1 MEEPKEKIFKI
12 EPSFFNYSKSKTKK
26 NRIPK
31 TPKIPKIPFKLKEK
45 KTQTIKKQHQLLKQ
59 IREFQEKQYK
69 EKNKPHTT
77 PPNNT
82 IETNT
87 TENIQPAK
95 NSNFN
100 DAFNFLK
107 EFSNENKQ
115 IQPPQTP
122 IQGPIQ
128 GHHQPT
134 QLTNKTLKKYTSP
147 FSLNALTE
155 PRPIKPLNNNIL
167 TQSPPHISHIP
178 QTNVL
183 PRPPQYGC
191 LKNGNLPTY
200 RAWNNTR
207 KNYTPLNTI
216 PANTPKINI
225 TGTSHQLPQKLNF
238 IGSSSPVI
246 SKNLKH
252 TQISKVSNL
261 HKQNT
266 ENKKIK
272 TPKKQQ
278 KTLRRIHRVGKNG
291 RKIAVLISNKTI
303 RKNIST
309 KEMLLKQTPI
319 QEMKQYL
326 LKKGFIKVGS
336 SAPNEILRK
345 MFITTQLMC
354 GEIQNHNSENLLYN
368 YLHNNNEN

>member
-1 MEEPKEKIFKI
+1 MDTTQKVFKI
-12 EPSFFNYSKSKTKK
+12 EPSFFNYSKTKK
-26 NRIPK
+26 NRNTKI
-31 TPKIPKIPFKLKEK
+31 PKIPKIPFKPKEK
-45 KTQTIKKQHQLLKQ
+45 KIETIKKKNQLLKQ
-59 IREFQEKQYK
+59 IREIQEKQFK
-69 EKNKPHTT
+69 EINKPSST
-77 PPNNT
+77 PSLNNT
-82 IETNT
+82 IETKP
-87 TENIQPAK
+87 TENINATE

-100 DAFNFLK
+100 DAFKFLTQ
-107 EFSNENKQ
+107 FSNENTPS
-115 IQPPQTP
+115 QPAIPSH
-122 IQGPIQ
+122 INS
-128 GHHQPT
+128 
-134 QLTNKTLKKYTSP
+134 NKTLKKYTPP
-147 FSLNALTE
+147 FSLTPLTE
-155 PRPIKPLNNNIL
+155 PRPLHNNIL
-167 TQSPPHISHIP
+167 P
-178 QTNVL
+178 QTSTQFTHTPNAHIM
-183 PRPPQYGC
+183 PRPQYGC

-200 RAWNNTR
+200 RYWNNTR
-207 KNYTPLNTI
+207 KNYTGI
-216 PANTPKINI
+216 
-225 TGTSHQLPQKLNF
+225 PQKLNL
-238 IGSSSPVI
+238 GGI
-246 SKNLKH
+246 SQPQKLNLGGIPQPQPQNLGGISQPQNLVRMPPTPQNLKH

-261 HKQNT
+261 HKQNN

-345 MFITTQLMC
+345 MFMTTQLMC

-368 YLHNNNEN
+368 YLHNNNENN

>member
-1 MEEPKEKIFKI
+1 MDTTQKVFKI
-12 EPSFFNYSKSKTKK
+12 EPSFFNYSKTKK
-26 NRIPK
+26 NRNTKI
-31 TPKIPKIPFKLKEK
+31 PKIPKIPFKPKEK
-45 KTQTIKKQHQLLKQ
+45 KIETIKKKNQLLKQ
-59 IREFQEKQYK
+59 IRQIQEKQFK
-69 EKNKPHTT
+69 EINKPSST
-77 PPNNT
+77 PGLNNT
-82 IETNT
+82 IETKPTENINT
-87 TENIQPAK
+87 TE

-100 DAFNFLK
+100 DAFKFLTQ
-107 EFSNENKQ
+107 FSNENTPS
-115 IQPPQTP
+115 QPAIPSH
-122 IQGPIQ
+122 INSSINS
-128 GHHQPT
+128 
-134 QLTNKTLKKYTSP
+134 NKTLKKYTPP
-147 FSLNALTE
+147 FSLTPLTE
-155 PRPIKPLNNNIL
+155 QRPLYNNIL
-167 TQSPPHISHIP
+167 P
-178 QTNVL
+178 QTSTQFTHTPNTHIM
-183 PRPPQYGC
+183 PRPQYGC

-200 RAWNNTR
+200 RSWNNTR
-207 KNYTPLNTI
+207 KNYTGI
-216 PANTPKINI
+216 
-225 TGTSHQLPQKLNF
+225 PQKLNL
-238 IGSSSPVI
+238 GGI
-246 SKNLKH
+246 SQPQPQFQPQKLNLGGNGVMPHTPQNLKH

-319 QEMKQYL
+319 PEMKQYL

-336 SAPNEILRK
+336 GAPNEILRK

-368 YLHNNNEN
+368 YLHNTS